1 MRPLTV
7 ITGIVLGSCAS
18 ITVSLVAVLVMFLVL
33 GDEYPRLNAEFSGMS
48 ASLGLFLVMTTVS
61 GLSFYSLI
69 IRHKW
74 RVPAQLLM
82 WAGLAATGW
91 YYWP

>member
-7 ITGIVLGSCAS
+7 ITGIVLGSCLS
-18 ITVSLVAVLVMFLVL
+18 ITVSLLAVLIMFLVL
-33 GDEYPRLNAEFSGMS
+33 GHDYPRLSVEFPAMRASVALFSGMTAVS
-48 ASLGLFLVMTTVS
+48 A
-61 GLSFYSLI
+61 LSFYTHV

-82 WAGLAATGW
+82 WASLVGVGW